1 MIYIVSQA
9 VAKPLSTEV
18 KGIYD
23 DKDQAVKHV
32 KDLDEAKGTDQ
43 NILNTWQAVEV

>member
-9 VAKPLSTEV
+9 VANPLSTEV
-18 KGIYD
+18 KGVYA
-23 DKDQAVKHV
+23 DKDQAIKHV
-32 KDLDEAKGTDQ
+32 KELDDAKGSDQ